1 MRFLLAIIMA
11 AYSASAFSAPIEVPI
26 AFIEALD
33 SKDTTSSERFSK
45 EYELAIQ
52 YGVELTAKE
61 VADCGYMIKPLP
73 AFYGASDPLQAK
85 ERTEQSVKSGAWFV
99 VGPRRSNHYIL
110 AAQGS
115 GNVPTVSLM
124 ASSDE
129 VSTLGPMHLSLVAPN
144 SVMAQVA
151 AKEAKE
157 QIPTKAAMTYISIVR
172 DDCLFCKGFAEQ
184 FDVAA
189 KSAGLQKKAQVSIL
203 SDEPEL
209 KDIVAAIEANK
220 PSFILLPNYSIVT
233 GYLIEKLHKKYS
245 TVFFVGGDG
254 WGTNFGFVENGRDIG
269 NAKGFTVRGNPPV
282 DVGMKSFSTGK
293 KLLADSGRVPVASA
307 TALSLIKIIDST
319 KSFLCKSKPKTATD
333 FAAAFEKS
341 GKVLFAAPWGVSVY
355 ELSSGNIVYKK
366 SSRAL

>member
-1 MRFLLAIIMA
+1 MKLLLKFLLALLSPA
-11 AYSASAFSAPIEVPI
+11 AVAGPVEVPI

-33 SKDTTSSERFSK
+33 SKDTTSSERFRK

-52 YGVELTAKE
+52 YGVELTAKDI
-61 VADCGYMIKPLP
+61 AACGYTIKPLP

-115 GNVPTVSLM
+115 GSVPTVSLM

-129 VSTLGPMHLSLVAPN
+129 VATLGPRHLSLVAPN

-151 AKEAKE
+151 AKEAKARV
-157 QIPTKAAMTYISIVR
+157 PAKAAKTYLSIVR
-172 DDCLFCKGFAEQ
+172 DDCLFCKGFADQ
-184 FDVAA
+184 FDTAA
-189 KSAGLQKKAQVSIL
+189 KSAGLKKSAQVSIL
-203 SDEPEL
+203 SDEPDL
-209 KDIVAAIEANK
+209 KDIVVAIEAHK

-233 GYLIEKLHKKYS
+233 GYLIEKLHKTYPKI
-245 TVFFVGGDG
+245 FFVGGDG

-269 NAKGFTVRGNPPV
+269 NAQGFTVRGNPPV
-282 DVGMKSFSTGK
+282 DVGMKSFPTGQ
-293 KLLADSGRVPVASA
+293 KLLSDSGRIPVASA

-319 KSFLCKSKPKTATD
+319 KTFLCKHKPKSPGD
-333 FAAAFEKS
+333 FASAYEKS
-341 GKVLFAAPWGVSVY
+341 GKGQFAAPWGVSVY